1 MLFRDYDHDDYYDIR
16 NDALE
21 DDWWK
26 RFREYCADNDL
37 DPDDKDAQFEFG
49 YHDGE

>member
-21 DDWWK
+21 EEWWK
-26 RFREYCADNDL
+26 RFREYCAENDL
-37 DPDDKDAQFEFG
+37 DPDNEEVQDEYHHMDKE
-49 YHDGE
+49 